1 MNREL
6 IMLISHLFNV
16 VLYMFKHFFRL
27 ITLLYC
33 RKDSVVAALAVVL
46 VDHWGAGPRVSLL
59 GVVVSLMWVLV
70 L

>member
-1 MNREL
+1 
-6 IMLISHLFNV
+6 
-16 VLYMFKHFFRL
+16 MFKHFFRL